1 MGNRS
6 LKEKEFRFK
15 LSILNL
21 WLKRLKLWDQFL
33 TESDVYLGKDR
44 EILYWLKVTESWTLL
59 VSSVSLEKSD
69 MIIIRRI
76 DYM

>member
-1 MGNRS
+1 MGNIS

-33 TESDVYLGKDR
+33 TETDVYLGKDR
-44 EILYWLKVTESWTLL
+44 EILYWLKVTES
-59 VSSVSLEKSD
+59 
-69 MIIIRRI
+69 
-76 DYM
+76 

>member
-59 VSSVSLEKSD
+59 VSSLSLLYD
-69 MIIIRRI
+69 LG
-76 DYM
+76 

>member
-33 TESDVYLGKDR
+33 TENDVYLGKDR
-44 EILYWLKVTESWTLL
+44 EILYWLKVTESWTVL
-59 VSSVSLEKSD
+59 VSSLSLLYD
-69 MIIIRRI
+69 LG
-76 DYM
+76 